1 MFKFI
6 KKVSFAIT
14 GLVLS
19 SAALS
24 AQEVNQ
30 YVEVKL
36 IPEKGAE
43 KVVTIL
49 DGQKAANFDLTTYIN
64 DNISKGDIIINGQVV
79 SDFEYTRIKF
89 DSRKIENAANAS
101 FCESKS
107 SETKPFIGIAST
119 GMDDFSGVLLERV
132 IDGSAANH
140 AALEAGDVISYIND
154 KEIRSICDLKMAVS
168 KLEIGEQI
176 ELTYDG
182 HMDNQ
187 KQELKVGSRQQHL
200 ITWKTCAVATATVD
214 VNQNVTALRN
224 TAAFEVYPNPSNG
237 VSTLTFEN
245 ASKGELNI
253 KIYDLQ
259 GKLVLEQDKLDFE
272 GYYEEEINISGQP
285 AGIYLVEM
293 SLNGEK
299 YTKELVIA
307 RK

>member
-14 GLVLS
+14 GLVLT
-19 SAALS
+19 SAAIS

-43 KVVTIL
+43 KVVTRL
-49 DGQKAANFDLTTYIN
+49 DGQKAANFDLTAYIN
-64 DNISKGDIIINGQVV
+64 QNISKGDIIINGLIS
-79 SDFEYTRIKF
+79 SDIEYTRIKF
-89 DSRKIENAANAS
+89 DSRKIEDAANAS
-101 FCESKS
+101 FCQTMS
-107 SETKPFIGIAST
+107 SQTKPFIGIASS

-132 IDGSAANH
+132 IDGSAANQ
-140 AALEAGDVISYIND
+140 ASLEAGDVISYIND
-154 KEIRSICDLKMAVS
+154 KEIRSVCDLKIAVS

-176 ELTYDG
+176 QVTYDG

-187 KQELKVGSRQQHL
+187 KQEVIVGSREQHL

-214 VNQNVTALRN
+214 VNQNITTLQN
-224 TAAFEVYPNPSNG
+224 TAAFEVFPNPSNG

-245 ASKGELNI
+245 ASKGALNI

-259 GKLVLEQDKLDFE
+259 GRLILEQDKLDFE

-285 AGIYLVEM
+285 SGIYLVEM

-299 YTKELVIA
+299 FTKELVVA
-307 RK
+307 NQ

>member
-19 SAALS
+19 SASIS
-24 AQEVNQ
+24 AQDVNQ
-30 YVEVKL
+30 YVEVKF
-36 IPEKGAE
+36 IPEKGSE
-43 KVVTIL
+43 KVVTRY
-49 DGQKAANFDLTTYIN
+49 DGQKAAEFDLTAYIN
-64 DNISKGDIIINGQVV
+64 ENISKGDIIVNGLIS
-79 SDFEYTRIKF
+79 SDIEYTRIKF
-89 DSRKIENAANAS
+89 DSRKIEDAANAT
-101 FCESKS
+101 FCENKS
-107 SETKPFIGIAST
+107 TQTKPFIGVASS

-132 IDGSAANH
+132 IDGSAANQ
-140 AALEAGDVISYIND
+140 ASLEAGDVISYIND
-154 KEIRSICDLKMAVS
+154 KEIRSVCDLKIAIS

-176 ELTYDG
+176 QVTYDG
-182 HMDNQ
+182 HADDQ
-187 KQELKVGSRQQHL
+187 KQDLIVGSRQQHL
-200 ITWKTCAVATATVD
+200 ISWKTCAVATATVD
-214 VNQNVTALRN
+214 VNQNITALSN
-224 TAAFEVYPNPSNG
+224 NAAFEVFPNPSNG

-259 GKLVLEQDKLDFE
+259 GRLVLEQDKLDFE